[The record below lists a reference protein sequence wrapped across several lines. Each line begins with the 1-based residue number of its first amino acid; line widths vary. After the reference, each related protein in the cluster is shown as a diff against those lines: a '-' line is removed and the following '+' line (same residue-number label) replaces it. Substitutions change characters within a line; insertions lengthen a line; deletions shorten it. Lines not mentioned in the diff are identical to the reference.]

1 MTSSFIKEAP
11 RHKREAHICERTDRK
26 KVKNHVRV
34 WQSVFTDT
42 HPEIVYVCVYLI
54 LAEYKN

>member
-42 HPEIVYVCVYLI
+42 HPEILCVRVYLI
-54 LAEYKN
+54 LVGYKN